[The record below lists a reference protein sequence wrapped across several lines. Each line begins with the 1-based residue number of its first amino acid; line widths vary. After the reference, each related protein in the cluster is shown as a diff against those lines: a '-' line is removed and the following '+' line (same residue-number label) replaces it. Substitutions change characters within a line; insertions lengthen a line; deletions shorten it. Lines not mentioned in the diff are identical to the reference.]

1 MEYKDAPKWWGL
13 YINGG
18 LVSVQIG
25 KNRPSIEQF
34 KISTNYVLTS
44 FSVEVVEV
52 KVERKPIS

>member
-1 MEYKDAPKWWGL
+1 MEYNVAPKWWGL

-25 KNRPSIEQF
+25 KSRPSIEQF

-44 FSVEVVEV
+44 STVEVVEV
-52 KVERKPIS
+52 KVERKPNI